1 MKPPSDERLL
11 VGLETSDDAAVYQV
25 NDEVAV
31 IQTLDFFTP
40 IVDDPYTFGAIAA
53 TNSLSDVYAMGGVP
67 VTAMNIVCFPK
78 DLDPGILTEILKGG
92 QDKMIEAG
100 CLLVGGHTVEDDEPK
115 YGLSVMGFVHPEK
128 VWMNSTA
135 KPGNVLV
142 LTKPIGAGVM
152 NTALKGG
159 MIEQKDPVFLTTIE
173 CMARLNKYSAEKLEG
188 LTVDSATDIT
198 GFGLLGHAYEMA
210 KGADVTIHLDADH
223 IPYLPKAFEFA
234 AMGLVPAGAY
244 ANREYAGHAVQADE
258 DVTATQ
264 MDLLYDPQTS
274 GGLLVAMPEED
285 ANAFIERMKDEPF
298 PARIVGTVTEKEEC
312 LIRVHKG
319 EKHD

>member
-1 MKPPSDERLL
+1 MKPPSDEWLL

-210 KGADVTIHLDADH
+210 KGADVTIRLYADR
-223 IPYLPKAFEFA
+223 IPYLPEAFPFA
-234 AMGLVPAGAY
+234 SMGLVPAGAY

-258 DVTATQ
+258 EVTVTQ
-264 MDLLYDPQTS
+264 LDLLYDPQTS
-274 GGLLVAMPEED
+274 GGLLVAMPEAD
-285 ANAFIERMKDEPF
+285 ALTFIERMKDEPF
-298 PARIVGTVTEKEEC
+298 PAEIVGRVTEKEDF

-319 EKHD
+319 ENHE